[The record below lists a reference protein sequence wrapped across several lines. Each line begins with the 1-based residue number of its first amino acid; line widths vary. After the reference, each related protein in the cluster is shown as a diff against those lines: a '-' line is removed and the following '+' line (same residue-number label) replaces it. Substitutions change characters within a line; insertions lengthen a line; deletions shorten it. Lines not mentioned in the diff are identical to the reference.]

1 MLMKNSLFPHR
12 CEECN
17 INFSKHQNY
26 VAHKKYYCAA
36 NVAKACA
43 PPAPFQIASD
53 NEEDLDSNSPQSPS
67 PVRKKMEKK
76 LQHNKAATLP
86 QASPPQ
92 SQHNM
97 AAMAA
102 ALLGLD
108 PKSKEAAMLLMKGS
122 LSSNKQDE
130 GKYLEKDE

>member
-1 MLMKNSLFPHR
+1 MFEKSNSLHILILWFHLR

-36 NVAKACA
+36 NVAKASA

-53 NEEDLDSNSPQSPS
+53 NEEDLDSHSPQSPS

-76 LQHNKAATLP
+76 LHKAAPLP

-92 SQHNM
+92 NPTPPNM

-122 LSSNKQDE
+122 LSNNKQDV
-130 GKYLEKDE
+130 